1 MGTGLVVLT
10 ALLAA
15 CSFAVAA
22 VLQQAAAA
30 TVPDKDS
37 LRPRLLLDLARRPLW
52 LAGIGMA
59 AFSYVIQGTA
69 LAFGPLVL
77 VQPLAATDL
86 IFALPLVARRRGMR
100 LTTLEATGALAT
112 AGGVAAFLIVLPEPG
127 GTDHPAPA
135 AWIWLGFGA
144 GAMVAVLVAAG
155 VRARRH
161 LRTGLY
167 AAAAGLL
174 FALLDS
180 VSKSAATLVRAHG
193 TGVMAHWQPYALL
206 VVGGTGLLLAQSSF
220 QAGSLAV
227 SLPIIDTLE
236 PIGSVLIG
244 VVVFRE
250 RLAASTGDLVVQALG
265 AAIAVIGILILDRSP
280 LVRSPL
286 VRT

>member
-1 MGTGLVVLT
+1 MVLT

-30 TVPDKDS
+30 TAPQKAS

-52 LAGIGMA
+52 LAGIAMA
-59 AFSYVIQGTA
+59 GFSYVIQGAA

-86 IFALPLVARRRGMR
+86 IFALPLIARRRGMR
-100 LTTLEATGALAT
+100 LTTVEAAGALCA
-112 AGGVAAFLIVLPEPG
+112 AGGVAAFLVVLPPPAG
-127 GTDHPAPA
+127 VTDPAPA
-135 AWIWLGFGA
+135 AWIRLGALA
-144 GAMVAVLVAAG
+144 GVLVAVLVAAG
-155 VRARRH
+155 ARARSH
-161 LRTGLY
+161 ARTGLY

-180 VSKSAATLVRAHG
+180 VSKSAATIAREHG
-193 TGVMAHWQPYALL
+193 TAVMAHWQPYALL
-206 VVGGTGLLLAQSSF
+206 VVGAAGVLLAQSSF
-220 QAGSLAV
+220 QSGSLAV

-244 VVVFRE
+244 VAVFRE
-250 RLAASTGDLVVQALG
+250 RLAASADDLAVQALG
-265 AAIAVIGILILDRSP
+265 AALAVTGIVVLDRSP
-280 LVRSPL
+280 LVRA
-286 VRT
+286 